1 MMNVSGNKLKG
12 EASEALCNN
21 LGDSVYFSLKD
32 GGMQKVSRR
41 EYQDSLRKLQ
51 DSFYKH
57 PLLSLKDRK

>member
-1 MMNVSGNKLKG
+1 MLGRIRHIEKYNKQM
-12 EASEALCNN
+12 
-21 LGDSVYFSLKD
+21 VSLKD